1 MNVRLADFDTII
13 FDLGQ
18 VIINLEPQKVFE
30 RVESLI
36 GHAHPNI
43 PELIEYTDFHLLYEK
58 GMLTTS
64 DFIAACNDMID
75 AEIPEEDFTDAWNL
89 MVGDIP
95 KQRLD
100 LLSKLKKTHQV
111 LILSNTNEMHEVYF
125 EQRLLDETAGI
136 SGFESFVHHPIYSH
150 RIGRRKPDSNI
161 YEYVIDQHLKNPSRA
176 LFLDDR
182 PENVA
187 GAKQC
192 GLKSIQVQYPDQIH
206 EILADA

>member
-18 VIINLEPQKVFE
+18 VIINLEPQMVFE
-30 RVESLI
+30 RIKSLI

-58 GMLTTS
+58 GMLTTP
-64 DFIAACNDMID
+64 DFIAACNDLID
-75 AEIPEEDFTDAWNL
+75 AEIPDDDFTDAWNL

-95 KQRLD
+95 KKRLD
-100 LLSKLKKTHQV
+100 LVSKLKETHQV

-125 EQRLLDETAGI
+125 EQRLKDENEGAR
-136 SGFESFVHHPIYSH
+136 GFESFVHHPIYSH

-161 YEYVIDQHLKNPSRA
+161 YEYVIDKYLKDPSRA
-176 LFLDDR
+176 LFLDDK
-182 PENVA
+182 PENVI
-187 GAKQC
+187 GAQQC
-192 GLKSIQVQYPDQIH
+192 GLKAIQVKYPDQIH
-206 EILADA
+206 EILANA